1 MTYVYFYQPTR
12 NRLVI
17 GKISQAVKDVV
28 IVMASSDSEIVG
40 QPKNFGYIT
49 QKEKFFSFE
58 SLIEKC
64 KSEIFYTIFEVIN
77 T

>member
-1 MTYVYFYQPTR
+1 
-12 NRLVI
+12 
-17 GKISQAVKDVV
+17 
-28 IVMASSDSEIVG
+28 MASSDSEIVG